1 MLLNH
6 FTLLLGKVKFCQ
18 HARQAQ
24 CPPSLPPR
32 ANRVNYSIQFS
43 EPKWKRVAAKKS
55 YVILI
60 VEKFLIGWA
69 KLSLSCWYWK
79 MRRNSWIQ
87 PVSMYISLQINFSLS
102 VVGAL
107 STIIR
112 YAPAPIFEYVFENL
126 CSYLSF
132 HGVHNDWWLVSLVI
146 WNRFLD
152 CLCQLLLFPSFTRW
166 PPQPVAVAWLK
177 TFWYE

>member
-1 MLLNH
+1 MKTSCRQTELRNLNCRKAPYRLSKVVVVMLVL
-6 FTLLLGKVKFCQ
+6 
-18 HARQAQ
+18 
-24 CPPSLPPR
+24 
-32 ANRVNYSIQFS
+32 
-43 EPKWKRVAAKKS
+43 
-55 YVILI
+55 
-60 VEKFLIGWA
+60 
-69 KLSLSCWYWK
+69 K
-79 MRRNSWIQ
+79 MRSNSWIQ
-87 PVSMYISLQINFSLS
+87 PVSKYISLQINFSLS

-152 CLCQLLLFPSFTRW
+152 RLCQLLLFPSFAMTTSTSGCSLTKNILVWRKSPTSALCSMYDVDGNGW
-166 PPQPVAVAWLK
+166 IDLLEMTKMVRSIYQVTK
-177 TFWYE
+177 

>member
-1 MLLNH
+1 MKTSCRQTELRNLNCRKVPYWLSKVVVAMLVL
-6 FTLLLGKVKFCQ
+6 
-18 HARQAQ
+18 
-24 CPPSLPPR
+24 
-32 ANRVNYSIQFS
+32 
-43 EPKWKRVAAKKS
+43 
-55 YVILI
+55 
-60 VEKFLIGWA
+60 
-69 KLSLSCWYWK
+69 K

-166 PPQPVAVAWLK
+166 PPQPVAVAWQK
-177 TFWYE
+177 TFWYEENHQHQLFAACTTSMETDG